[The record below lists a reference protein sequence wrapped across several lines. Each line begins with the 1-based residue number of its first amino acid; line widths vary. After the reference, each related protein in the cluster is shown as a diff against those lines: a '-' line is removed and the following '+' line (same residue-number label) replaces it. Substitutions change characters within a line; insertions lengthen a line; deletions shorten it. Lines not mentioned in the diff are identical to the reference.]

1 MPKMERFYY
10 FTRTKY
16 ALEAVKNRELKAAE
30 LNKANDPFEFLVIR
44 FNNEKEGRWFEEYKQ
59 NVSNSIKMICFSK
72 TFKDPSL
79 WGHYADYCKVICL
92 CFNIEVHEDPDQSP
106 IRKVQYVT
114 YKQDMSNFGFQ
125 YVDGYLQQGDEGYK
139 IMFFKSHHWKHEEE
153 WRIWQFE
160 ERLRL
165 DSTTGLYF
173 LSFKPRLELREILIG
188 PRCEEENIE
197 GRFERLVAQ
206 YPDPPAIVRTRLSL
220 TDFAIEK

>member
-1 MPKMERFYY
+1 MPNVERFYY

-16 ALEAVKNRELKAAE
+16 ALEAVRNRELKVAE

-44 FNNEKEGRWFEEYKQ
+44 FNYEKEGTWFEEYKN
-59 NVSNSIKMICFSK
+59 NVSHSMKMICLSK

-79 WGHYADYCKVICL
+79 WGHHADYCKGICL
-92 CFNIEVHEDPDQSP
+92 GFDIQVHEDPDQSP
-106 IRKVQYVT
+106 IRKVQYVNCR
-114 YKQDMSNFGFQ
+114 QDMSKFGFQ
-125 YVDGYLQQGDEGYK
+125 YVDDYLQPIGDEGYK

-173 LSFKPRLELREILIG
+173 LPFKPHLELREILD
-188 PRCEEENIE
+188 R
-197 GRFERLVAQ
+197 A
-206 YPDPPAIVRTRLSL
+206 SL
-220 TDFAIEK
+220 